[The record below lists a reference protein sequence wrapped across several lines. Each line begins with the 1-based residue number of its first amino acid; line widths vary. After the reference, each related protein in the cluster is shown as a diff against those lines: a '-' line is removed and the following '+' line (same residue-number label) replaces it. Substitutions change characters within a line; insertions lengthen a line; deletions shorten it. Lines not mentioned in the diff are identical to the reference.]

1 MWSSGDLSLVMFTFA
16 PVLLLSELLKFAIKL
31 TNSSYLMQPASSLLL
46 FHTYFSRT
54 FRDSVRALSNFLRCW
69 LHHTVIYPHLSIT
82 ANTGNEFQSVTPVFS

>member
-31 TNSSYLMQPASSLLL
+31 TSSSYLMQPASSLLL

-54 FRDSVRALSNFLRCW
+54 FRDPFQFLKILAASYCNISSSV
-69 LHHTVIYPHLSIT
+69 HHSQYR
-82 ANTGNEFQSVTPVFS
+82 Q